1 MTIVGQ
7 NGFDKSDSGGMRWI
21 GVFFFFFNERGNIIE
36 WLNSWTLKPNS

>member
-21 GVFFFFFNERGNIIE
+21 GVFFFFFLTREEI
-36 WLNSWTLKPNS
+36 

>member
-21 GVFFFFFNERGNIIE
+21 GVFFFFLMREEI
-36 WLNSWTLKPNS
+36 